1 VRAAEEAYEQQQI
14 LIVEDEADIQ
24 SLMTF
29 VLERAGYDT
38 VAVASVAEAR
48 AAISLFEFDAAL
60 VDLSLPDGRG
70 DEVVD
75 ILRATS
81 PRTRIVITSAL
92 IQANIIPAY
101 IADIGDAFLPKPF
114 KRADLIAAVASRSC
128 TTTPSA

>member
-1 VRAAEEAYEQQQI
+1 VQVVEREDEQQQI

-29 VLERAGYDT
+29 VLERAGYDA

-48 AAISLFEFDAAL
+48 AAISLFEFDVAL

-75 ILRATS
+75 MLRTAS
-81 PRTRIVITSAL
+81 PQTRIVITSAL
-92 IQANIIPAY
+92 IQTNIVPAFA
-101 IADIGDAFLPKPF
+101 ADIGDAFLPKPF
-114 KRADLIAAVASRSC
+114 KRADLIATVASRPC
-128 TTTPSA
+128 TPAPSA

>member
-1 VRAAEEAYEQQQI
+1 MRVVEEAYGQQQI

-29 VLERAGYDT
+29 VLERAGYDA
-38 VAVASVAEAR
+38 VAVGSVAEAR

-81 PRTRIVITSAL
+81 PRTRIVITSAM
-92 IQANIIPAY
+92 IQANTIPSY
-101 IADIGDAFLPKPF
+101 IADIGDSFLPKPF
-114 KRADLIAAVASRSC
+114 RRADLIAAVASRSF